1 MDQSMTGA
9 AEQLVNNPMAWYL
22 GSSGGLVIIGLVV
35 ALVIL
40 VVRMYCLEN
49 QKSGMDSASAVAA
62 TSGVAGSNN
71 MVTGSNSPIWW
82 LGAQH
87 SGTGGSIDT
96 KETPQT
102 LATLLGGGPGLNKYC
117 EGSGVWDKDAAL
129 EAAGLARM
137 QSLPPD
143 ALAAAE
149 IASPGAT
156 SLSDSQLQQMML
168 SGSPP

>member
-9 AEQLVNNPMAWYL
+9 AEQLINNPMAWYL

-71 MVTGSNSPIWW
+71 LVTSSNSPIWW

-87 SGTGGSIDT
+87 SGSGGSIDT
-96 KETPQT
+96 NATPQS
-102 LATLLGGGPGLNKYC
+102 LSVLYGGSSDGLKKYC
-117 EGSGVWDKDAAL
+117 ESPWDHEASV

-137 QSLPPD
+137 QALPPD
-143 ALAAAE
+143 ATAAAE
-149 IASPGAT
+149 IATPGAT

-168 SGSPP
+168 SGNHP

>member
-1 MDQSMTGA
+1 MTGA

-49 QKSGMDSASAVAA
+49 QKSGMDSAPAVAA

-71 MVTGSNSPIWW
+71 LVTSSNSPMWW

-87 SGTGGSIDT
+87 AGNGGTVDT
-96 KETPQT
+96 KATPQS
-102 LATLLGGGPGLNKYC
+102 LAMLLGGGPSLKKYC
-117 EGSGVWDKDAAL
+117 EGSGVWDSDASF

-143 ALAAAE
+143 ATAAAE
-149 IASPGAT
+149 IAAPGAT